1 MNFVYYR
8 LPHTQ
13 QVFRGVMRKEPEELA
28 SLAELNGRRG
38 FVIAPFAPSDDCPI
52 LLLDV
57 EWEPMELPADT
68 MAEASLVDA
77 DFAKEQES
85 YAIDFENFHAQLR
98 DGTFSKIV
106 LARSAR
112 LTATEDVSPLTL
124 FARACR
130 RYPRMFVALFSTER
144 SGTWLVATPEVLVRG
159 RRDEMRTM
167 ALAGTMRL
175 NEDQL
180 SFDTEGG
187 SVSEADIHWS
197 TKNRQE
203 QHYVETYIT
212 ECVEHFSD
220 DFSVKGPSTARAG
233 DLVHLRSDI
242 TFKPYPTVRE
252 MLHTPRLYYS
262 GFSGILNPDGDTSLF
277 VTLRCMRMEDVSD
290 ENASPRRFTLY
301 AGGGLLK
308 ESSCQTEWDETE
320 AKMNTM
326 RQTFK
331 K

>member
-1 MNFVYYR
+1 
-8 LPHTQ
+8 
-13 QVFRGVMRKEPEELA
+13 
-28 SLAELNGRRG
+28 
-38 FVIAPFAPSDDCPI
+38 
-52 LLLDV
+52 
-57 EWEPMELPADT
+57 
-68 MAEASLVDA
+68 
-77 DFAKEQES
+77 
-85 YAIDFENFHAQLR
+85 
-98 DGTFSKIV
+98 
-106 LARSAR
+106 
-112 LTATEDVSPLTL
+112 
-124 FARACR
+124 
-130 RYPRMFVALFSTER
+130 
-144 SGTWLVATPEVLVRG
+144 
-159 RRDEMRTM
+159 MRTM

-175 NEDQL
+175 TEDQL

-242 TFKPYPTVRE
+242 TFKPYSMDVLGNLLNALHPTPAVCGIPKDTSRDFILRNE
-252 MLHTPRLYYS
+252 SLPRLYYS
-262 GFSGILNPDGDTSLF
+262 GFSGILNPDDETSLF

-290 ENASPRRFTLY
+290 ENAAPRRFTLY